1 MASGIWTTEQ
11 FTCPGCGMDYAAT
24 KEQHPHKHTGRFEC
38 GICKAEVHAWSGLYD
53 FFDWKAKPVTAPVFG
68 KKQYQ

>member
-24 KEQHPHKHTGRFEC
+24 KEQHSHKHTGRFEC

-68 KKQYQ
+68 KKQYR